1 MKSVLRSVL
10 LGLLFAAQVSAQ
22 PVDLAKFETMKARSI
37 GPAGMSGRVT
47 AIDVVQRTPEVIYV
61 GTASGGLWKSTDAG
75 VTWKPIFDDQPV
87 ASIGAIAINQS
98 NPDVIWVGTGEG
110 NPRNSQTNGNGMYK
124 SIDGGRTWSFLGLGQ
139 SRVIHRV
146 LLHPSDPDV
155 AYAGVMGPAWG
166 ETTERGLFKTTDG
179 GATWQNI
186 LYLNER
192 TGIGELVMDPVNPEK
207 LIAATWEFRRWP
219 WFFKSGG
226 EGSGL
231 HVTYDG
237 GKTWTKRTD
246 ADGLPKGELGRI
258 GLAIA
263 RSRPNVVYALVE
275 AKKNVLL
282 RSDDGGHSFRTIND
296 TDDITDRPFY
306 YNDLYVDPQNENR
319 LYHIAGS
326 MRVSEDG
333 GKTYRAMNNNGPGY
347 TGGIHVDH
355 HAFWINPDNPAH
367 LIEGNDGGMSISM
380 DYGRSWRYVENLPL
394 AQFYHIAVDMA
405 IPYRVM
411 GGMQDNGSWVGPSE
425 VWKSGGIRNADW
437 QEVAFGDG
445 FDVIPDPA
453 DDRWVYAMS
462 QGGALLRTN
471 RETGEAWTIRP
482 VHPDGVRLRFNWNAG
497 FAQDPFDAGTIYYGS
512 QFLHK
517 STDRGSNWT
526 IISPD
531 LTTNDP
537 EKQKSEDSGGLTY
550 DVTSAENHTTILA
563 IAPSPVER
571 GVIWVGTDDGNVQLT
586 RDGGATWENVVSRI
600 KGVPANTWVPQIRAS
615 RYGGGEAYVVFD
627 DHRRNNWEPYVFRT
641 KDYGKTW
648 TRMADATKVWGYA
661 LSIEQDPVEPR
672 LFFLGTE
679 FGLYVS
685 FDGAESWQKWTHG
698 FPTVSTMDLVIH
710 PRDHDLVIGTFGRAG
725 YVLDDIRPLRAIA
738 RDRSVLSK
746 PLAAFAAPTAYLAE
760 RASVSGSRFTGSAMF
775 AGENRPS
782 GALLSYWITKP
793 DSTESAGASSGEGA
807 GGRGGSRDEVKI
819 EVLDATGAVIR
830 TTSGPAEN
838 GLNRTTWGLERKGFR
853 MGGGRGGS
861 AQRTEPGGPSVAP
874 GTYTV
879 RFTYKETKDS
889 TTVRVEADPRAP
901 FDVAAHQAR
910 GALYDSMAPVFE
922 ATGRATEMLDRM
934 RTTAEWLAKRYEA
947 MDDSTG
953 KALLKENKA
962 VLDSLKSVRE
972 ALNGPEGRQGIA
984 RQGFTPSARVGQAMG
999 YIGRNNQPPGE
1010 TEEVAIR
1017 LTKQAA
1023 EEVISIVNAFARGR
1037 WAEYMATVKAANL
1050 SWFGDF
1056 DPVDLPN

>member
-1 MKSVLRSVL
+1 MQSVLRSAL
-10 LGLLFAAQVSAQ
+10 LCLVIVAQASAQ
-22 PVDLAKFETMKARSI
+22 PVDLAKFEAMKARSI

-47 AIDVVQRTPEVIYV
+47 ALDVVRRNPAVLYV

-75 VTWKPIFDDQPV
+75 TTFTPIFDDQPV

-98 NPDVIWVGTGEG
+98 NPDVVWVGTGEG

-124 SIDGGRTWSFLGLGQ
+124 SIDGGRTWTFLGLAE
-139 SRVIHRV
+139 SRTIHRV
-146 LLHPSDPDV
+146 LLHPTNPDV
-155 AYAGVMGPAWG
+155 AYAAVMGPAWG
-166 ETTERGLFKTTDG
+166 ETTERGLFKTSDG
-179 GATWQNI
+179 GATWQKI
-186 LYLNER
+186 LYVNER

-207 LIAATWEFRRWP
+207 LLAATWEFRRWP
-219 WFFKSGG
+219 WFFTSGG

-246 ADGLPKGELGRI
+246 KDGLPKGELGRI

-263 RSRPNVVYALVE
+263 ASRPNVVYALVE

-282 RSDDGGHSFRTIND
+282 RSDDGGHTFRTIND
-296 TDDITDRPFY
+296 TEDITDRPFY

-537 EKQKSEDSGGLTY
+537 EKQQSEDSGGLTY

-600 KGVPANTWVPQIRAS
+600 RGVPANTWVPQIRAS

-648 TRMADATKVWGYA
+648 TRIADATEVWGYA
-661 LSIEQDPVEPR
+661 LAIEQDPVEPR

-685 FDGAESWQKWTHG
+685 FDGAETWQKWTHG

-710 PRDHDLVIGTFGRAG
+710 PRDHDLVIGTFGRAA

-746 PLAAFAAPTAYLAE
+746 PLAAFAAPTAFLAE